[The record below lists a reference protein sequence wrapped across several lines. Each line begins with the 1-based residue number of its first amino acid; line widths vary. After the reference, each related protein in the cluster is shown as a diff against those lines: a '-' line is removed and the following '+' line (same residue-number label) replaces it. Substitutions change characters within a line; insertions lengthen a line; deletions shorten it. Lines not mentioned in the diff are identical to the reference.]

1 VISTS
6 TEKSINLLEST
17 TSILSHI
24 EENKNEVREKLDQS
38 EIFNN
43 MSVDNIFAE
52 KEVVSLNSINKT
64 NKSNSE
70 AKAQSAKKVNNKHND
85 DTISAKISTC
95 DR

>member
-1 VISTS
+1 VIS
-6 TEKSINLLEST
+6 TEKSLNLLEST

-70 AKAQSAKKVNNKHND
+70 AKAQSAKKVNDKDND